1 MSFVLTTYDQ
11 RLMANLKQET
21 YFSQLDGIRFL
32 AVGLVLIDHWLA
44 EKNVLPLGQLGVTMF
59 FVLSGFLITRILI
72 QSKLKDDKTGRSHW
86 FSVKQF
92 IIRRSIR
99 IFPIYFLAIF
109 VLYFLD
115 VPPVRDTLVWCL
127 TYTTNIYIAT
137 KQHWMGTIDH
147 LWSLAVEEQYYLIFP
162 YLILFLPTK
171 NYKIILI
178 GMIFLSVLLRLL
190 LFLNGSPW
198 MVQYVL
204 MPTCLDSF
212 GLGGLLA
219 YFFAFQKETFF
230 KEISTAKYL
239 LMSTLLLF
247 SFLFFSRQYQIS
259 TNQVHHFGNLVLERL
274 IGSIFC
280 FFLIAKAV
288 NGYKGLMKWFL
299 ENSIVSYFGRISYGL
314 YLYHNFVYNFFHT
327 PQTSLVIRVLHKIQ
341 NAIPSITQNTVF
353 ELLYF
358 FGITVFI
365 ATLSW
370 FLIEK
375 PVNNLKKYFTY

>member
-1 MSFVLTTYDQ
+1 MT
-11 RLMANLKQET
+11 NLKQET

-44 EKNVLPLGQLGVTMF
+44 ERNVLPLGQLGVTMF

-171 NYKIILI
+171 NNKFILI
-178 GMIFLSVLLRLL
+178 GMIILSVFLRLL

-212 GLGGLLA
+212 GLGGMLA
-219 YFFAFQKETFF
+219 YFFTFQKETFF
-230 KEISTAKYL
+230 KEICTIKYL
-239 LMSTLLLF
+239 IMSILLLI
-247 SFLFFSRQYQIS
+247 SFLYFSRQYQIS

-288 NGYKGLMKWFL
+288 NGYEGLVKWFL

-314 YLYHNFVYNFFHT
+314 YLYHNFVFNFFHT
-327 PQTSLVIRVLHKIQ
+327 PQTSLVIKVLHRIQ
-341 NAIPSITQNTVF
+341 RTIPIITQNSLF
-353 ELLYF
+353 ELSYF

-365 ATLSW
+365 ATISW
-370 FLIEK
+370 FAIEK

>member
-1 MSFVLTTYDQ
+1 MT
-11 RLMANLKQET
+11 KQDT
-21 YFSQLDGIRFL
+21 YFSQLDGIRFI

-44 EKNVLPLGQLGVTMF
+44 EKNVLPLGHLGVTMF

-109 VLYFLD
+109 VLYALD
-115 VPPVRDTLVWCL
+115 VPPVRETFLWCI

-147 LWSLAVEEQYYLIFP
+147 LWSLAVEEQYYLVFP
-162 YLILFLPTK
+162 YLILFLPIRHYLKVLTAM
-171 NYKIILI
+171 IIL
-178 GMIFLSVLLRLL
+178 SVALR
-190 LFLNGSPW
+190 FYFYFQGSEW

-204 MPTCLDSF
+204 MPTCLDCF
-212 GLGGLLA
+212 GLGGLMA
-219 YFFAFQKETFF
+219 YFYTFKRDTIF
-230 KEISTAKYL
+230 RALNKNIYL
-239 LMSTLLLF
+239 IF
-247 SFLFFSRQYQIS
+247 SFVVLVFTFYFTRQYQLSSGEIH
-259 TNQVHHFGNLVLERL
+259 NVGNVVFERL
-274 IGSIFC
+274 IDSVFC
-280 FFLIAKAV
+280 FFLIIKAV
-288 NGYKGLMKWFL
+288 SSYEGAMKWFL
-299 ENSIVSYFGRISYGL
+299 ENPVVSYFGRISYGL
-314 YLYHNFVYNFFHT
+314 YLYHNFIFNFYHT
-327 PQTSLVIRVLHKIQ
+327 PQTSIVLRVLHKIQ
-341 NAIPSITQNTVF
+341 RILPSFTTNSGF

-358 FGITVFI
+358 FSITVFV
-365 ATLSW
+365 ASLSW

>member
-1 MSFVLTTYDQ
+1 MT
-11 RLMANLKQET
+11 KQET
-21 YFSQLDGIRFL
+21 YFSQLDGIRFV
-32 AVGLVLIDHWLA
+32 AVALVLIDHWLA
-44 EKNVLPLGQLGVTMF
+44 EKNVLPLGHLGVTMF

-109 VLYFLD
+109 VLYALD
-115 VPPVRDTLVWCL
+115 VPPVRETILWCL
-127 TYTTNIYIAT
+127 TYSTNMYIAT

-162 YLILFLPTK
+162 YLILFLPTRHYLK
-171 NYKIILI
+171 VLSVMIILSI
-178 GMIFLSVLLRLL
+178 TLRIYFYLQ
-190 LFLNGSPW
+190 GTGW

-204 MPTCLDSF
+204 MPTCLDCF
-212 GLGGLLA
+212 GLGGLMA
-219 YFFAFQKETFF
+219 YFYTFKKDSIF
-230 KEISTAKYL
+230 EALNKNLYVFLSLI
-239 LMSTLLLF
+239 MLLLTF
-247 SFLFFSRQYQIS
+247 YFTRQYQLI
-259 TNQVHHFGNLVLERL
+259 TGEKYNFGNLVIERF
-274 IGSIFC
+274 IGSVFC
-280 FFLIAKAV
+280 FFLIIRAV
-288 NGYKGLMKWFL
+288 SQYSGFMQWFL
-299 ENSIVSYFGRISYGL
+299 ENPVVSYFGRISYGL
-314 YLYHNFVYNFFHT
+314 YLYHNFVYNYFHT
-327 PQTSLVIRVLHKIQ
+327 PKTSIVLRALRKIQ
-341 NAIPSITQNTVF
+341 GILPAISQNDIF

-375 PVNNLKKYFTY
+375 PINNLKKYFTY

>member
-1 MSFVLTTYDQ
+1 M
-11 RLMANLKQET
+11 KQET
-21 YFSQLDGIRFL
+21 YFSQLDGIRFM
-32 AVGLVLIDHWLA
+32 AVGLVLIDHWRA
-44 EKNVLPLGQLGVTMF
+44 ESNVYPFGTLGVTMF

-72 QSKLKDDKTGRSHW
+72 QSKLKDDKIGRSHW

-109 VLYFLD
+109 VLYIFD
-115 VPPVRDTLVWCL
+115 VPPVRDTFLWCV

-137 KQHWMGTIDH
+137 KQQWMGTIDH
-147 LWSLAVEEQYYLIFP
+147 LWSLAVEEQYYLVFP

-171 NYKIILI
+171 SYKRTLIMMIILSVVLRV
-178 GMIFLSVLLRLL
+178 FL
-190 LFLNGSPW
+190 FFNGSPW

-219 YFFAFQKETFF
+219 YFFTFQKESFF
-230 KEISTAKYL
+230 KEITTSKYL
-239 LMSTLLLF
+239 IVSFLMLLI
-247 SFLFFSRQYQIS
+247 FLFFSRQYQIS
-259 TNQVHHFGNLVLERL
+259 SNQIHHFGNLVIERL
-274 IGSIFC
+274 VGSIFC

-288 NGYKGLMKWFL
+288 NGYGGIMKWLL
-299 ENSIVSYFGRISYGL
+299 ENPLISYFGRISYGL
-314 YLYHNFVYNFFHT
+314 YLYHNFVFNYFHT
-327 PQTSLVIRVLHKIQ
+327 PQNSFVLRGLHKIQ
-341 NAIPSITQNTVF
+341 QIIPLITQNSVF
-353 ELLYF
+353 ELLYYF
-358 FGITVFI
+358 ILTVFI

-370 FLIEK
+370 YLIEK

>member
-1 MSFVLTTYDQ
+1 M
-11 RLMANLKQET
+11 KQET

-44 EKNVLPLGQLGVTMF
+44 EKNVLPLGPLGVTMF

-72 QSKLKDDKTGRSHW
+72 QSKLKDDNVGRSHW

-99 IFPIYFLAIF
+99 IFPIYFLTIF
-109 VLYFLD
+109 VLYVLD
-115 VPPVRDTLVWCL
+115 VPPVRDTILWCL
-127 TYTTNIYIAT
+127 TYSTNIYIAT
-137 KQHWMGTIDH
+137 KEHWMGTIDH

-171 NYKIILI
+171 HYLKVLSAMVLI
-178 GMIFLSVLLRLL
+178 SVALRIY
-190 LFLNGSPW
+190 LFLNGNSW
-198 MVQYVL
+198 MAQYVL

-219 YFFAFQKETFF
+219 YFFTFQKDTLFDEFCKT
-230 KEISTAKYL
+230 KYL
-239 LMSTLLLF
+239 IVSLIVLISSMC
-247 SFLFFSRQYQIS
+247 FSREYQIS
-259 TNQVHHFGNLVLERL
+259 SNQVHHFGNLVLERL

-288 NGYKGLMKWFL
+288 SGYSGTMKWFL
-299 ENSIVSYFGRISYGL
+299 ENPVSNYLGKISYGL
-314 YLYHNFVYNFFHT
+314 YLYHNFVYNVYHT
-327 PQTSLVIRVLHKIQ
+327 PDTSYVLRVFHKMQ
-341 NAIPSITQNTVF
+341 RMIPTLTENLAF

-358 FGITVFI
+358 FGITTII

-370 FLIEK
+370 YCIEK

>member
-1 MSFVLTTYDQ
+1 MN
-11 RLMANLKQET
+11 RQET
-21 YFSQLDGIRFL
+21 YFTQLDGIRFI

-44 EKNVLPLGQLGVTMF
+44 EKNTLPLGHLGVTMF

-109 VLYFLD
+109 VLYALD
-115 VPPVRDTLVWCL
+115 VPPVRETILWCL
-127 TYTTNIYIAT
+127 TYSTNIYIAT

-162 YLILFLPTK
+162 YLILFLPTRHYLK
-171 NYKIILI
+171 VLLIMIILSI
-178 GMIFLSVLLRLL
+178 VLRMY
-190 LFLNGSPW
+190 FYFQNTEW

-204 MPTCLDSF
+204 MPTCLDCF
-212 GLGGLLA
+212 GLGGLMA
-219 YFFAFQKETFF
+219 YFFTFKRNTIF
-230 KEISTAKYL
+230 EQLNKNSYIFLSL
-239 LMSTLLLF
+239 FFLLF
-247 SFLFFSRQYQIS
+247 TFYLTQKIQIS
-259 TNQVHHFGNLVLERL
+259 SGQVHNFGNIVIERFS
-274 IGSIFC
+274 GSVFC
-280 FFLIAKAV
+280 FFLILRAV
-288 NGYKGLMKWFL
+288 SGYEGAMKWFL
-299 ENSIVSYFGRISYGL
+299 ENPVISYFGRISYGL
-314 YLYHNFVYNFFHT
+314 YLYHNFIYNFYHT
-327 PQTSLVIRVLHKIQ
+327 PQTSIILRGLHKIQ
-341 NAIPSITQNTVF
+341 RIIPSPTTNSIF

-358 FGITVFI
+358 FGITVFV

-375 PVNNLKKYFTY
+375 PINQLKKYFTY